1 MFKFLQPFAI
11 VCLLLLVS
19 SLQPLILHGRMAARV
34 LLAQLAF
41 EVTQR
46 SPRPFPSS
54 NLVITGSSGSVVDDI
69 DQADQATGVHEQHQH
84 QRRWNNIVQLA
95 FVAANLVSD
104 DVSTITVGLFPDQ
117 ADIPLPYGR
126 TVPRLPLD
134 YESDGANLVL
144 DDEAMQTSAA
154 STSVPYLLCSNSPVH
169 GSVAL
174 AARVLEIFGVTVN
187 ESPTD
192 LLRLYL
198 ASSSIPDQ
206 GPLMFPLLRL
216 SFFLLGNLHLFT
228 EPALANL
235 RRLESHVAYLLS
247 DAWQEHSGD
256 RTAGSDDMCIVVLAH
271 VHAALL
277 RLKAQATALAC
288 VSSERIYEERSSCAT
303 GTSLE
308 CGASI
313 TIALKVGE
321 VLLGLLRRLI
331 GRRLHLLTRT
341 LGESLSSALQNAVRR
356 SATCHEDE
364 HMRKSQ
370 EPWERLVKS
379 LAWMEGSDT
388 LFVSVANTPRPAKG
402 VTALL
407 DACMASLKVSDG
419 K

>member
-1 MFKFLQPFAI
+1 MF
-11 VCLLLLVS
+11 

-46 SPRPFPSS
+46 SPRPFPCPFPSY
-54 NLVITGSSGSVVDDI
+54 NHVITGSGLNGSCVDGIDGI
-69 DQADQATGVHEQHQH
+69 DQADQARGVHEQQQQQQ
-84 QRRWNNIVQLA
+84 QRRWNNIVQLG

-104 DVSTITVGLFPDQ
+104 DVSTITVGLFHDR
-117 ADIPLPYGR
+117 ADIMSSYGR
-126 TVPRLPLD
+126 TVSSLPLNDESDDTNLTID
-134 YESDGANLVL
+134 YE
-144 DDEAMQTSAA
+144 AMHTSAA

-174 AARVLEIFGVTVN
+174 ATRVLEIFGVTVK

-192 LLRLYL
+192 LLRLYM
-198 ASSSIPDQ
+198 ASSTIPDQ

-228 EPALANL
+228 EPALVNL
-235 RRLESHVAYLLS
+235 HRLDSHVAYLLS
-247 DAWQEHSGD
+247 DAWQEYSGD
-256 RTAGSDDMCIVVLAH
+256 RTTGSDDMCIVVLAH

-277 RLKAQATALAC
+277 RLKAQATALGIS
-288 VSSERIYEERSSCAT
+288 VSSERISEARSSCAT
-303 GTSLE
+303 GASLE
-308 CGASI
+308 CAGSI

-321 VLLGLLRRLI
+321 VLLGLLQRLI

-341 LGESLSSALQNAVRR
+341 LGESLSSDLQNAVRR

-370 EPWERLVKS
+370 QPWERLVKS
-379 LAWMEGSDT
+379 LSWMEGSDA
-388 LFVSVANTPRPAKG
+388 LFVSVANTPRPAQG

-407 DACMASLKVSDG
+407 DACMASLKVSDS